1 VKILLG
7 KFGSTIFLTGNL
19 MNSELF
25 EIFRDKRVLVTGH
38 TGFKGGWLSQWLI
51 SLGAKVSGIALPPEG
66 EISLFDQLQLE
77 NKLDHHLCDIRKYEP
92 LKELLGGLRPEVIF
106 HLAAQPLVR
115 ESYNTPRETVETNVM
130 GTLNLLEAVRTLK
143 LPCTIVVVTSDKS
156 YENQEWMFGYRE
168 NDPMGGYD
176 PYSASKGACE
186 VLTAS
191 WRDSFFNPADYSK
204 HGVKLATVRAGNVIG
219 GGDWATDRIV
229 PDCMRA
235 LLADQAIHVRNPL
248 ATRPWQH
255 VLEPLG
261 GYLRI
266 GEKLLSAEPGSELKT
281 LCSPFNFGPLI
292 GSNRTVESLVEEVL
306 LVWGQGKWSYEKQHA
321 VHEASL
327 LNLTIDKAYHLLGWY
342 PVWNFKETIK
352 RTVEW
357 YRTYKE
363 NPSLIPDLT
372 MQQIVEYMELFNRN
386 RI

>member
-1 VKILLG
+1 
-7 KFGSTIFLTGNL
+7 
-19 MNSELF
+19 MAADLF
-25 EIFRDKRVLVTGH
+25 QIYENKKVLVTGH

-51 SLGAKVSGIALPPEG
+51 SLGAEVYGIALPPEG
-66 EISLFDQLQLE
+66 EVSLFDQLQL
-77 NKLDHHLCDIRKYEP
+77 KKHLKHHICDIRGFEP
-92 LKELLGGLRPEVIF
+92 LKNLIGEIEPDIIF

-115 ESYNTPRETVETNVM
+115 ESYNIPLETVETNVM
-130 GTLNLLEAVRTLK
+130 GTIHLLEAVRTLK
-143 LPCTIVVVTSDKS
+143 LSTTIIVITSDKS

-191 WRDSFFNPADYSK
+191 WRRSFFNPSDYGK

-235 LLADQAIHVRNPL
+235 LLDGNPIDVRNPL

-261 GYLRI
+261 GYLLL
-266 GEKLLSAEPGSELKT
+266 GEKLLSTDQEPDLT
-281 LCSPFNFGPLI
+281 TYCDAFNFGPLM
-292 GSNRTVESLVEEVL
+292 GSNKTVESLVNEL
-306 LVWGQGKWSYEKQHA
+306 IKVWGSGTWTFEKQHA

-327 LNLTIDKAYHLLGWY
+327 LNLTIDKAFQLLGWY
-342 PVWNFKETIK
+342 PAWDFQETIK

-357 YRTYKE
+357 YRMYQDDVGE
-363 NPSLIPDLT
+363 IPNLT
-372 MQQIVEYMELFNRN
+372 LQQISEYSDAFKLTS
-386 RI
+386 

>member
-1 VKILLG
+1 MK
-7 KFGSTIFLTGNL
+7 
-19 MNSELF
+19 SELF
-25 EIFRDKRVLVTGH
+25 ETYRDKRVLVTGH

-51 SLGAKVSGIALPPEG
+51 SLGAKVSGIALPPDG

-77 NKLDHHLCDIRKYEP
+77 NKLNHHLCDIREYEP
-92 LKELLGGLRPEVIF
+92 LKELLGVLRPEVIF

-130 GTLNLLEAVRTLK
+130 GTLNLLEAVRTLN
-143 LPCTIVVVTSDKS
+143 LSTTIVVVTSDKS

-235 LLADQAIHVRNPL
+235 LLAGQTIHVRNPL

-261 GYLRI
+261 GYLRV
-266 GEKLLSAEPGSELKT
+266 GEKLLSTEQHSELKT

-292 GSNRTVESLVEEVL
+292 GSNKTVERLVEEVL
-306 LVWGQGKWSYEKQHA
+306 LVWGKGKWTYEKQHA

-342 PVWNFKETIK
+342 PVWDFKKTIK
-352 RTVEW
+352 RTVDW

-363 NPSLIPDLT
+363 EPSAIPDLT
-372 MQQIVEYMELFNRN
+372 MQQIREYMMSFNRN
-386 RI
+386 RN